1 MTALR
6 DLYAVPEIDSHWTVP
21 QEYDAIFDW
30 RFDEGRMQLMHLYQK
45 GKDMQ
50 WDALKRIDWSQD
62 LDEENPMQLPVE
74 GVALYGTPIWERMG
88 KKDRALFMRH
98 GQAWNIS
105 QFLQGEQA
113 ALICAAK
120 IVGQVPDM
128 DAKFYASTQTM
139 DEARH
144 IEAYK
149 KLLQKF
155 GVSYPMTKPLQE
167 LVDQALRDPRW
178 DITYLA
184 MQVVIEGLALAAF
197 ATIRDVA
204 QNPLAQMV
212 NAYVMEDEARHVA
225 FGRLTLRDYYPHLTQ
240 AERDEREEFLVDA
253 CYLMR
258 DRFEGREIY
267 EALDMPV
274 EECVE
279 YTKNSEINKLFR
291 TLLFQRI
298 VPVVKDI
305 GLWGPRIRAAYEDMG
320 VLHFADQDI
329 DAMQADDERIAKD
342 FDARKAYVSAIA
354 AKGGLGH
361 TEAASTAAE

>member
-1 MTALR
+1 MASLR
-6 DLYAVPEIDSHWTVP
+6 DLYAVPQIDSHWTVP
-21 QEYDAIFDW
+21 QEYDVIFDW
-30 RFDEGRMQLMHLYQK
+30 EFDEGRTQMMHLYQK

-50 WDALKRIDWSQD
+50 WDAVNRIDWSLE
-62 LDEENPMQLPVE
+62 LDAENPMQLPE
-74 GVALYGTPIWERMG
+74 EAMALHGTPIWNKMG
-88 KKDRALFMRH
+88 KKDQIDLLRH
-98 GQAWNIS
+98 SQAWNIS

-113 ALICAAK
+113 ALVCAAK

-144 IEAYK
+144 IEAYQ
-149 KLLQKF
+149 KLLKKF
-155 GVSYPMTKPLQE
+155 EVSYPMTKPLQE

-197 ATIRDVA
+197 ATIRDVS

-240 AERDEREEFLVDA
+240 AERDEREEFLVEA

-267 EALDMPV
+267 EALDLPV

-279 YTKNSEINKLFR
+279 LTKNSEINKLFR

-320 VLHFADQDI
+320 VMHFADTDI
-329 DAMQADDERIAKD
+329 DALQADDERIAAD
-342 FDARKAYVSAIA
+342 FDARKAYVSAVA
-354 AKGGLGH
+354 AKGGISK
-361 TEAASTAAE
+361 AVDATAAE